1 MAGGKETP
9 RQKMIGMMYLV
20 LTALLALQIK
30 DTVLEKFVLI
40 DEGLKSSNATY
51 EQSNSASVVGIQK
64 AYQDLGAAEKDKP
77 VVDAAAEIRLETQE
91 ILSYIEQL
99 KDSVGFY
106 SGEKEE
112 DGTYSRAKLKKY
124 EESTLF
130 LVKKKNAEELE
141 RRLNDYTASV
151 LNRTNAVLSE
161 TSGNVIT
168 NWETLALA
176 GKDIPF
182 YANNTKDK
190 KIAKLDFS
198 HLNFDHSPLASVL
211 AQMTFFQNQILSRE
225 SEALNRLASSIGAT
239 NIKGFDQISATIL
252 PVSNIV
258 TAGTDFQA
266 EMFLTAASTAITP
279 TMTSGGRAITVDG
292 NGRGQIKFKVSAREN
307 EYNADGLAR
316 KTFTGQVVF
325 DQGDEEIT
333 EDVSYDYFVAKPTI
347 VVRSESIETL
357 LLDCANNL
365 NIDVPSLGAAYQP
378 SFKTTGG
385 RSINGAQK
393 GQLTVVPTAAEV
405 TIGVSSANNYI
416 GDKVYS
422 VEAPPRPAFEVLVD
436 GKRYDAQK
444 GINAAPRSFKLVLI
458 PDANF
463 KRKYPEDARYLV
475 TKGRILRATGS
486 NGKGSMTI
494 SGPSL
499 DFNVNTLRAGAKS
512 GDRYVIEIDEIIRI
526 NFEDKRITMP
536 YRKTVEISF
545 N

>member
-1 MAGGKETP
+1 MAGRKETP

-30 DTVLEKFVLI
+30 DEVLDQFVLI

-51 EQSNSASVVGIQK
+51 EQSNSASIVGLQK

-77 VVDAAAEIRLETQE
+77 AVDAAAEIRIETKE
-91 ILSYIEQL
+91 ILAYIEQL

-106 SGEKEE
+106 SGDKEE

-124 EESTLF
+124 EEPTLF
-130 LVKKKNAEELE
+130 LVKKKNAEVLE
-141 RRLNDYTASV
+141 KRLNDYTASV
-151 LNRTNAVLSE
+151 QKTANDVLSE
-161 TSGNVIT
+161 SSGNVIS
-168 NWETLALA
+168 NWKTLAMA

-182 YANNTKDK
+182 YANSKKDK
-190 KIAKLDFS
+190 KSAQKDFS

-211 AQMTFFQNQILSRE
+211 AQLTFFQNQILSRE
-225 SEALNRLASSIGAT
+225 SDALNRLASSIGAT

-258 TAGTDFQA
+258 TAGTDFEA

-279 TMTSGGRAITVDG
+279 TMTSGGRAISVDG
-292 NGRGQIKFKVSAREN
+292 NGRGKIKFKVSAREN
-307 EYNADGLAR
+307 EYNADGLAK
-316 KTFTGQVVF
+316 KTFKGQVVF

-333 EDVSYDYFVAKPTI
+333 EEVSYDYYVAKPTI
-347 VVRSESIETL
+347 VVRSEAIETL

-378 SFKTTGG
+378 TFKTTGG

-405 TIGVSSANNYI
+405 TISVSSANNYI

-422 VEAPPRPAFEVLVD
+422 VQAPPQPSFQILVD
-436 GKRYDAQK
+436 GKAYDAQK
-444 GINAAPRSFKLVLI
+444 GITAAPRSFTLRLI

-463 KRKYPEDARYLV
+463 KRIYPEDARYVV

-486 NGKGSMTI
+486 NGKGSMNI
-494 SGPSL
+494 SGPTV

-526 NFEDKRITMP
+526 NFEDKRIPMP
-536 YRKTVEISF
+536 FRKTVEISF

>member
-30 DTVLEKFVLI
+30 DEVLEQFVLI
-40 DEGLKSSNATY
+40 DNGLKTSNATY
-51 EQSNSASVVGIQK
+51 EYANAASVTGIQK

-77 VVDAAAEIRLETQE
+77 AVDAAAAIRSETLE

-106 SGEKEE
+106 VGGKDEF
-112 DGTYSRAKLKKY
+112 GTFSRSKLKKY
-124 EESTLF
+124 EEPTLF
-130 LVKKKNAEELE
+130 LVKKKNAEVLE
-141 RRLNDYTASV
+141 KRLNDYTASV
-151 LNRTNAVLSE
+151 LGKTNGVLSV
-161 TSGNVIT
+161 TSGNEIS

-182 YANNTKDK
+182 YGNSKKDK
-190 KIAKLDFS
+190 KLAKKDFS

-225 SEALNRLASSIGAT
+225 SDALNRLASSIGAT

-279 TMTSGGRAITVDG
+279 TMTSGGRPITVDA

-333 EDVSYDYFVAKPTI
+333 EDVSYEYYVAKPTI

-378 SFKTTGG
+378 AFTTTGG

-393 GQLTVVPTAAEV
+393 GQLTVVPTSAEV
-405 TIGVSSANNYI
+405 TISVTSAGNYI

-422 VEAPPRPAFEVLVD
+422 VEAPPRPSFQVKVD
-436 GKRYDAQK
+436 GKAYDAQK
-444 GINAAPRSFKLVLI
+444 GISAAPRSFRLELI

-463 KRKYPEDARYLV
+463 KRKYPDDARYLV
-475 TKGRILRATGS
+475 TKGRVLRATGS
-486 NGKGSMTI
+486 NGKGSLTI
-494 SGPSL
+494 NSPTL
-499 DFNVNTLRAGAKS
+499 DFNINQLRAGAKA
-512 GDRYVIEIDEIIRI
+512 GDRYVIEIDEIIRV
-526 NFEDKRITMP
+526 NFEDKRIPMP
-536 YRKTVEISF
+536 YKKTMTISF

>member
-1 MAGGKETP
+1 MAGRKETP

-30 DTVLEKFVLI
+30 DEVLDQFVLI
-40 DEGLKSSNATY
+40 DEGLKTSNATY
-51 EQSNSASVVGIQK
+51 EQSNSASIVGLQK

-77 VVDAAAEIRLETQE
+77 AVDAAAEIRIETKE
-91 ILSYIEQL
+91 ILAYIEQL

-106 SGEKEE
+106 AGDKEE

-124 EESTLF
+124 EEPTLF

-141 RRLNDYTASV
+141 KRLNDYTASV
-151 LNRTNAVLSE
+151 LNKTNAVLSE

-168 NWETLALA
+168 NWGTLALA

-182 YANNTKDK
+182 YANKKDK
-190 KIAKLDFS
+190 KLAQKDFS
-198 HLNFDHSPLASVL
+198 NLNFYKSPLASVL

-225 SEALNRLASSIGAT
+225 SDALNRLASSIGAT

-258 TAGTDFQA
+258 TAGTDFEA

-279 TMTSGGRAITVDG
+279 TMTSGGRAISVDG
-292 NGRGQIKFKVSAREN
+292 NGRGAIKFKVSAREN
-307 EYNADGLAR
+307 EYNADGLAK
-316 KTFTGQVVF
+316 KTFKGQVVF

-333 EDVSYDYFVAKPTI
+333 EEVSYDYYVAKPTI
-347 VVRSESIETL
+347 VVRSEAIETL

-405 TIGVSSANNYI
+405 TIAVSSANNYI

-444 GINAAPRSFKLVLI
+444 GITAAPRTFKLVLV

-463 KRKYPEDARYLV
+463 KRKYPEDARYVV

-486 NGKGSMTI
+486 TGKGSMNINAPTV
-494 SGPSL
+494 

-512 GDRYVIEIDEIIRI
+512 GDRYVIEIDEIIRV

>member
-1 MAGGKETP
+1 MARGKETP

-40 DEGLKSSNATY
+40 DEGLKTSNITY
-51 EQSNSASVVGIQK
+51 EQANSASITGIQK

-77 VVDAAAEIRLETQE
+77 AVDAATQIRLETKE
-91 ILSYIEQL
+91 ILAYIEQL

-124 EESTLF
+124 EEPTLY
-130 LVKKKNAEELE
+130 LVKKKNAEVLE
-141 RRLNDYTASV
+141 TKLNEYTASV
-151 LNRTNAVLSE
+151 LTKTNDVLSV
-161 TSGNVIT
+161 TSGNVIN

-182 YANNTKDK
+182 YANNKKDK

-225 SEALNRLASSIGAT
+225 AEALNRLASSIGAT

-279 TMTSGGRAITVDG
+279 TMTSGGRPVTVDA

-316 KTFTGQVVF
+316 KTFKGQVVF

-333 EDVSYDYFVAKPTI
+333 EDVSYDYYVAKPTI
-347 VVRSESIETL
+347 VVRSEAIETL

-365 NIDVPSLGAAYQP
+365 SIDVPSLGAAYQP

-385 RSINGAQK
+385 RSINGSQK
-393 GQLTVVPTAAEV
+393 GQLTVVPTSAEV
-405 TIGVSSANNYI
+405 TIGVTSAGNYI

-422 VEAPPRPAFEVLVD
+422 VEAPPRPSFQVKVD
-436 GKRYDAQK
+436 GKAYDAQK
-444 GINAAPRSFKLVLI
+444 GINAAPRSFRLELI

-463 KRKYPEDARYLV
+463 KRKYPDDARYLV
-475 TKGRILRATGS
+475 TKGRVLRATGS
-486 NGKGSMTI
+486 NGKGSLTI
-494 SGPSL
+494 NAPTL
-499 DFNVNTLRAGAKS
+499 DFNINQLRAGAKA
-512 GDRYVIEIDEIIRI
+512 GDRYVIEIDEIIRV
-526 NFEDKRITMP
+526 NFEDKRIPMA
-536 YRKTVEISF
+536 YKKTVTISF